1 MAWPNLPARKS
12 SGALDL
18 RFRILTPVGTQPMKT
33 RLIWLL
39 LGLQSGR
46 DFGLIDLCSIGRFAN
61 LHLFRLTSAWSEWS
75 GDWSRFIF
83 HIPFNN
89 FD

>member
-12 SGALDL
+12 STALDL
-18 RFRILTPVGTQPMKT
+18 RFRILTAVGTQPMKT

-46 DFGLIDLCSIGRFAN
+46 DFGLIDAD
-61 LHLFRLTSAWSEWS
+61 RLVF
-75 GDWSRFIF
+75 DWPIC
-83 HIPFNN
+83 
-89 FD
+89 